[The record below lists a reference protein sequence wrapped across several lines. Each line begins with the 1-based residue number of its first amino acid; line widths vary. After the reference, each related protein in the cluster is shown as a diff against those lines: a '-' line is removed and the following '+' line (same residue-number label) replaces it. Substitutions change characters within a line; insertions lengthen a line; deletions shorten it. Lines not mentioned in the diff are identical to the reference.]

1 MHYLVTGGAG
11 FIGSHL
17 CETLLQENHQVTI
30 LDDFS
35 TGKEENVHES
45 IRCIRGDAADPQVV
59 TPLIE
64 DCDGVFH
71 LAAIASVDMSRQQ
84 WRNTTHAN
92 LMATVTVLDAI
103 AQKHT
108 PIPCVYASSAAIYG
122 DNDNVPLDES
132 MPANALTAYGA
143 DKYASELHARVG
155 TLIHHIPSSGMRFF
169 NVYGPRQ
176 DPASPYSGVIS
187 IFANR
192 LQAGQDI
199 TIFGDGGQSRDFIYV
214 GDVVAHLMAAMEQH
228 HANNIAQAEI
238 YNVCGGQETTI
249 TELASILAE
258 LTDQQDAPHYKSARN
273 GDIYRSLGNADRARA
288 AFNLETRVPLKE
300 GLAATLAWMS
310 EDNKQ
315 EQACA

>member
-17 CETLLQENHQVTI
+17 CEALLHANHDVTI

-35 TGKEENVHES
+35 TGKEENLHEGT
-45 IRCIRGDAADPQVV
+45 RCIRGDAADPQIVN
-59 TPLIE
+59 PLME
-64 DCDGVFH
+64 ACDGVFH

-103 AQKHT
+103 AQKQA
-108 PIPCVYASSAAIYG
+108 PIPCIYASSAAIYG

-155 TLIHHIPSSGMRFF
+155 TLIHNIPTSGMRFF

-214 GDVVAHLMAAMEQH
+214 GDVVAHLIAAMAQH
-228 HANNIAQAEI
+228 HASGTAQANI
-238 YNVCGGQETTI
+238 YNVCGGQETSI

-258 LTDQQDAPHYKSARN
+258 LTEQQDAPHYKPARN
-273 GDIYRSLGNADRARA
+273 GDIYRSLGNADRARD
-288 AFNLETRVPLKE
+288 AFSLHTRIPLKE
-300 GLAATLAWMS
+300 GLATTLAWMRES
-310 EDNKQ
+310 HEQ
-315 EQACA
+315 EQSCA